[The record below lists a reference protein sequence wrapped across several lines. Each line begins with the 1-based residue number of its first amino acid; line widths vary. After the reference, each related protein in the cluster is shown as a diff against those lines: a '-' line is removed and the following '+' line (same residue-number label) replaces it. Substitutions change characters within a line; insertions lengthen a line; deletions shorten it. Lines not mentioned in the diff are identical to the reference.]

1 MGSWTT
7 ALAAVWAIAALTLLG
22 LLAWAHGDKLKR
34 LAALQPPPTT
44 SAIGQSSVQSL
55 FTTRSIQMNTTEPIV
70 VGSDRYRLYPARRG
84 DKYGYEVEWQRDY
97 QKERREVIRT
107 ETGGT
112 LEYLA
117 LPPWESTSQLFLDER
132 AAVRFVLNVLESS
145 RCREHPRRAWKPK
158 QPSPAR
164 WAAFRRRS

>member
-22 LLAWAHGDKLKR
+22 LLAWAHADKLKR
-34 LAALQPPPTT
+34 LPGPQPPATP
-44 SAIGQSSVQSL
+44 SAIGQNNVQDPS
-55 FTTRSIQMNTTEPIV
+55 TTRSNQMNTTEPIV
-70 VGSDRYRLYPARRG
+70 VGRDRYRLHPARRG

-112 LEYLA
+112 LEYRA

-145 RCREHPRRAWKPK
+145 RCRERPRRGWKSK
-158 QPSPAR
+158 KPSAAR
-164 WAAFRRRS
+164 RTAERRRS